1 LLDASALI
9 ALVRE
14 ERGGDAV
21 EELLEECA
29 ISAVNLAE
37 VLTKL
42 GRLGWPAGSV
52 SSYIEDLQ
60 IPVLPITQREA
71 EASSDLCHLAWENG
85 ISLGDRLC
93 LATCLT
99 HNLIAVTSEQNW
111 PNDKGV
117 TIRRIR

>member
-1 LLDASALI
+1 MLDASALL

-21 EELLEECA
+21 EER
-29 ISAVNLAE
+29 
-37 VLTKL
+37 
-42 GRLGWPAGSV
+42 G
-52 SSYIEDLQ
+52 LQ

-85 ISLGDRLC
+85 ISLGDRLG

-111 PNDKGV
+111 PDDKGV

>member
-1 LLDASALI
+1 MLDASALL

-21 EELLEECA
+21 EER
-29 ISAVNLAE
+29 
-37 VLTKL
+37 
-42 GRLGWPAGSV
+42 G
-52 SSYIEDLQ
+52 LQ

-71 EASSDLCHLAWENG
+71 EASPDLCHLAWENG
-85 ISLGDRLC
+85 ISMGDRLG

-99 HNLIAVTSEQNW
+99 HNLIAVTSEQNENW
-111 PNDKGV
+111 PDDKGV